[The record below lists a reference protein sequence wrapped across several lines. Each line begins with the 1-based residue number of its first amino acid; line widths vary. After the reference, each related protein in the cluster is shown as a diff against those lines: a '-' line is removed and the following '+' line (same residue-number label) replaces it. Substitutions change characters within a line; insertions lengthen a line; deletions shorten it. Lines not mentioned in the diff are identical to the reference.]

1 MPESARQQPRREG
14 NHRFRIVMCAVA
26 ALAAV
31 SAIVVV
37 VLSGGSSPRPS
48 GITTAAGSSAGATHP
63 AVQAPAPPEIAA
75 AQEADLGGA
84 VTPANSLRV
93 AAWSASHGGKASR
106 AVSAQLGIVL
116 MMHDAKEVVQMR
128 QACQVLAATVTAA
141 RTATPIPDKTM
152 QLWYTRA
159 LTEIGAGAADCHA
172 GHIVQA
178 NRRRRPRGSSGRRS
192 HQQGNVRA
200 HHGLQGTLQGDRVLE
215 ISETVLSRPIR
226 EAVAAACQ
234 AP

>member
-1 MPESARQQPRREG
+1 M
-14 NHRFRIVMCAVA
+14 
-26 ALAAV
+26 
-31 SAIVVV
+31 
-37 VLSGGSSPRPS
+37 
-48 GITTAAGSSAGATHP
+48 
-63 AVQAPAPPEIAA
+63 AA

-106 AVSAQLGIVL
+106 AVSAQLGVVL

-172 GHIVQA
+172 AISSKLTGDEDLVVHQDAALISRA
-178 NRRRRPRGSSGRRS
+178 MSELTTGSRELYKATAFLKS
-192 HQQGNVRA
+192 VKRA
-200 HHGLQGTLQGDRVLE
+200 
-215 ISETVLSRPIR
+215 
-226 EAVAAACQ
+226 
-234 AP
+234 